1 MLRSYDDIG
10 RSPLPVALPHLDHG
24 AKDFLGA
31 AQSGRRSG
39 LKMLSLLRDEDVIAE
54 ARIEAQDVVEADPD
68 LARHPG
74 LAGLVAGLLDE
85 ERAEYL
91 EKA

>member
-1 MLRSYDDIG
+1 
-10 RSPLPVALPHLDHG
+10 
-24 AKDFLGA
+24 
-31 AQSGRRSG
+31 
-39 LKMLSLLRDEDVIAE
+39 MLSLLRDEDVIAE
-54 ARIEAQDVVEADPD
+54 ARVVAQEVVEADPE
-68 LARHPG
+68 LAANPG